1 MTLTI
6 CYKKGL
12 QFREV
17 SHFLPFL
24 KTIERYPFPK
34 PLNCSRTSVKLTWLK
49 TTIVSFTSKK
59 FLSYLDSWKGSMHWI
74 QVDSNDATRI
84 HLAINQTGE
93 NVIVLSNLSAFIHP
107 AQIKQ
112 LFVVKKMLDEFG
124 IIHEGNKILPKDLK
138 ISFLEALAEL
148 EDNECHKNREF
159 PKTRLHKITGV
170 KQAVYR
176 ADIDKISGWRIHV
189 QYDKISNVLILKDI
203 IEGQKQ
209 DEVIKVIKS
218 KKNRYE

>member
-12 QFREV
+12 QFRGV

-112 LFVVKKMLDEFG
+112 LFVDLIMDGRYLDHGLCGKNLVEILEKNLPHFDSRQMTFLNWLQYFG
-124 IIHEGNKILPKDLK
+124 K
-138 ISFLEALAEL
+138 AEL
-148 EDNECHKNREF
+148 ERRGGIAAFESNPYLQTE
-159 PKTRLHKITGV
+159 
-170 KQAVYR
+170 
-176 ADIDKISGWRIHV
+176 RIHDGLFV
-189 QYDKISNVLILKDI
+189 QVGDDPSIFDTPEGEQLLVNAINALPLI
-203 IEGQKQ
+203 QP
-209 DEVIKVIKS
+209 
-218 KKNRYE
+218 